1 MPPLITREEA
11 LALGEIEDHAAI
23 EALVERAWQARTDRF
38 GDSTDL
44 CSLVNAK
51 SGGCAEDCGFCAQ
64 SKYAEADTPMHA
76 MMSPE
81 QILEHAR
88 AAEAAGA
95 HRFCMVTQGQG
106 LSKRDFQ
113 NIVEGAKLV
122 AEHTNLKRCAS
133 IGHMSVARAKALKDA
148 GIQRVHHN
156 VETAESYYDE
166 VSTTVRYD
174 GRIRTIEAVKEAG
187 LETCVGGILNLGET
201 REQRVEMAFQ
211 LAELDPTSVPINLL
225 NPRPGTKFGDR
236 DFMDPWEAVKW
247 IAIFR
252 LILPDAL
259 FRLCGGR
266 VENLGELQPLAV
278 KAGLN
283 GVMMGNFLTT
293 LGSEP
298 EEDRAMFEELGL
310 NVARQPDNG
319 SNPRPDNR
327 SGWLDGEAPG
337 TPIDDLIKSQAEANF
352 WNPATPAA
360 AQEEELGA
368 AAPGRRAQPRPRGG
382 PGRPGRPVRA
392 AHDRV
397 RGGGVMNEIQE
408 RLEEIREL
416 GLYRKLR
423 LISGPQGPR
432 VLLDG
437 RPVLLLC
444 SNNYLGLADH
454 PRVREA
460 AADAAMRYGV
470 GAGASRLVSGNM
482 TIHRRLEEQLAEF
495 KGTPACVLFGSG
507 YLANTG
513 VVSALARE
521 GDVVFSDALN
531 HASIVDG
538 CRLARAETFVYDH
551 CDMEHLEWGLQ
562 EADGRGSLIVTD
574 GVFSMDGDVAPLAEI
589 VELAQRYDARVMV
602 DDAHG
607 VGALGPEGRGAVA
620 DAGVEDEVDV
630 VVGTLGKSLGSYGA
644 YVCCDRTMAKYLVN
658 TARSLI
664 FSTALPPPAVA
675 GAMAALEL
683 LVEQPQRVLKLQRNA
698 RLLADALADEGIETG
713 SETQILPVVIGS
725 ASAAVD
731 GLGAPARARHLRA
744 GDQAAHRAGRH
755 VAAAARRDGVA
766 LGVRAEAGRA
776 RDREDRA
783 RGGAA
788 ARRGRLRLRKAGD
801 GRAARA
807 RVRPPERSRVAA
819 PRARPVR
826 HRHRH
831 RRRQVG
837 RRRRDLRRAR
847 RARPAGRRVQAGR
860 HGPRRPARASGRPTT
875 SCSPSV
881 TGQEPSAVAPWLF
894 GPPASPHLAAE
905 LDGATLEPPEL
916 LAAARRAGGMGG
928 RARLRGGRRPD
939 GAAHARATSCATSRS
954 TCACRS
960 SSRPGPGSARSTT
973 RCSRWRPHAPPGSSR
988 SPS

>member
-76 MMSPE
+76 MMTPD

-133 IGHMSVARAKALKDA
+133 IGHMSAARAKALKDA

-166 VSTTVRYD
+166 VSTTVRYE
-174 GRIRTIEAVKEAG
+174 GRIRTVEAVKEAG
-187 LETCVGGILNLGET
+187 LETCVGGILNLGES

-266 VENLGELQPLAV
+266 VENLGELQPMAV

-298 EEDRAMFEELGL
+298 EEDRAMFEDLGL

-319 SNPRPDNR
+319 ANPRPDNR
-327 SGWLDGEAPG
+327 SGWLEGEAPG
-337 TPIDDLIKSQAEANF
+337 TPIDDLIKSQDEANF
-352 WNPATPAA
+352 WNPATQLRHKKKSSVPPRPDGA
-360 AQEEELGA
+360 AQPGA
-368 AAPGRRAQPRPRGG
+368 RADPGRSRRPL
-382 PGRPGRPVRA
+382 RA

-397 RGGGVMNEIQE
+397 RGGGVMSDIQE
-408 RLEEIREL
+408 RLEDIRDR

-460 AADAAMRYGV
+460 AAEAAMRYGV

-495 KGTPACVLFGSG
+495 KGTPACVVFGSG

-538 CRLARAETFVYDH
+538 CRLSRAETFVYDH

-562 EADGRGSLIVTD
+562 EAGGRGSLIVTD

-620 DAGVEDEVDV
+620 DAGVEDEVDIV
-630 VVGTLGKSLGSYGA
+630 IGTLGKSLGSYGA
-644 YVCCDRTMAKYLVN
+644 YACCDRTMAKYLVN

-675 GAMAALEL
+675 GALAALEL
-683 LVEQPQRVLKLQRNA
+683 LVEQPERVLKLQRNA
-698 RLLADALADEGIETG
+698 RLLARGARRRGHPDPVGDPDPADRDRLGIRG
-713 SETQILPVVIGS
+713 RGRVG
-725 ASAAVD
+725 AA
-731 GLGAPARARHLRA
+731 ARARHLRP
-744 GDQAAHRAGRH
+744 GDQAA
-755 VAAAARRDGVA
+755 
-766 LGVRAEAGRA
+766 
-776 RDREDRA
+776 DRA
-783 RGGAA
+783 RT
-788 ARRGRLRLRKAGD
+788 ARRGCG
-801 GRAARA
+801 
-807 RVRPPERSRVAA
+807 
-819 PRARPVR
+819 
-826 HRHRH
+826 
-831 RRRQVG
+831 
-837 RRRRDLRRAR
+837 
-847 RARPAGRRVQAGR
+847 
-860 HGPRRPARASGRPTT
+860 
-875 SCSPSV
+875 SP
-881 TGQEPSAVAPWLF
+881 
-894 GPPASPHLAAE
+894 
-905 LDGATLEPPEL
+905 
-916 LAAARRAGGMGG
+916 
-928 RARLRGGRRPD
+928 
-939 GAAHARATSCATSRS
+939 
-954 TCACRS
+954 
-960 SSRPGPGSARSTT
+960 
-973 RCSRWRPHAPPGSSR
+973 
-988 SPS
+988 